1 MLTQEQQLLVS
12 DKDTLSKGGHYDD
25 LAKLSFLTEDI
36 LLEQLKQRYEKD
48 LIYTYLGDILVAVNP
63 FHETSLYTTKIRD
76 LYRYSTDIHKP
87 PHVYALVDLVYRN
100 VCHGIYNQQCCV
112 ISGESGSGKTESTK
126 LFLKQLM
133 YLCGG
138 SSQLEQQI
146 LQATPLLESFGN
158 AQTVMNNNSSRFG
171 KYIALKFVNGKVIGA
186 QISDYLLEKSR
197 VVTQSPGERNFHIFC
212 YLFDYLPSEVKNMLC
227 LHTKYDYRYLLT
239 SSSTDL
245 QNTGAGNSL
254 DEVIN
259 AMGLLNFT
267 DKEQHSMFRIL
278 SGILTIGNLEFSTD
292 DEGFTRQNFDE
303 EKTKNNLA
311 IIANMFGVNSDL
323 IMECLTTI
331 TTLTR
336 NERVTRKFSLQS
348 SQDARD
354 ALSKHLYARLFSWL
368 IGKINETLNNPY
380 PSQEFYQIAEIG
392 LLDIYGFEH
401 FEMNSFEQLCINLA
415 NEQIQY
421 FFNQH
426 IFRMEMTEYESEGI
440 VAETLSFTDNHSL
453 LELFMAK
460 PLGILS
466 LLDDESRLPKA
477 TDQTFVEKLNYHFGT
492 NKHECYSINRNNK
505 HSFTVHHYAGK
516 VSYCA
521 LGFLEKNRDT
531 LSDSVVDMLKNSQ
544 DDLIRLLFHGNP
556 SDGTIHLNNRL
567 QHRTAAEKDARN
579 RLTVGAQYRNS
590 LQVLMDRMCASHPVF
605 MRCLKPNQ
613 QKQAHLFDATFVRA
627 QLRYCGMLE
636 TTRIRKEGYSV
647 RLTFEEFIRKYGF
660 LSRLRSSDSPL
671 KTCRHILEETKLS
684 EWQLGKTKVFLK
696 YYHPEQLEKLMNKYR
711 KAALLIQRSKSY
723 LQRNEQQAL
732 VRFVFVVQRGHTARK
747 LFQRLKLASN
757 NYRNETND
765 LCISIEDL
773 NNRYVYTLTQLDD
786 KLTGQ
791 PTPAVSAEHDLRPR
805 PPVRESS
812 LNSSS
817 HLVNSGLAGKYS
829 LPATKMLSIPST
841 PTSTLTSNQLM
852 LDYDSLLSHLTLK
865 YGSPGERES
874 CLRWFRDTQYP
885 YVCHNGTF
893 PSWFHG
899 NITRHRAEDLLKNQ
913 SIGCFLI
920 RLSESRFGFSLS
932 FCAEDRCRHY
942 MINQLKNLK
951 YNVIGEAKVHQS
963 LEKLIDYYRIH
974 ELSNWNGRLTDPCKA
989 DWSQYD
995 HDSLTPLPN
1004 APNNRSSHPMKSIPN
1019 RTHSTSTLPISYY
1032 ANPPYPYSSKLYTT
1046 RPMLINN
1053 AFNTSAKLPIAIV
1066 PPFTK

>member
-1 MLTQEQQLLVS
+1 MV
-12 DKDTLSKGGHYDD
+12 DKNDD
-25 LAKLSFLTEDI
+25 LAKLSLLTEDI
-36 LLEQLKQRYEKD
+36 LLEHLKERYERD

-63 FHETSLYTTKIRD
+63 FNETSLYTSQIRD
-76 LYRYSTDIHKP
+76 FYRYSTDIHKP

-100 VCHGIYNQQCCV
+100 VCHGIYERQCCV

-126 LFLKQLM
+126 FFLKQLM

-171 KYIALKFVNGKVIGA
+171 KYLALNFINGKVIGA

-197 VVTQSPGERNFHIFC
+197 VVIQSPGEKNFHIFY
-212 YLFDYLPSEVKNMLC
+212 YLFDYLPFEIKQMLC
-227 LHTKYDYRYLLT
+227 LRTKYDYKYLLT
-239 SSSTDL
+239 NSSLDI
-245 QNTGAGNSL
+245 QNNGSVNSL

-278 SGILTIGNLEFSTD
+278 SGILTIGNLEFSID

-303 EKTKNNLA
+303 EKVKNNLA
-311 IIANMFGVNSDL
+311 IIANMFGVNSKL
-323 IMECLTTI
+323 IMECLTTM

-336 NERVTRKFSLQS
+336 NESVIRKYSLQS

-354 ALSKHLYARLFSWL
+354 ALSKHLYARLFSWI

-380 PSQEFYQIAEIG
+380 PIQQYHHIVEIG

-401 FEMNSFEQLCINLA
+401 FELNSFEQLCINLA

-426 IFRMEMTEYESEGI
+426 VFRMEMTEYESEGI
-440 VAETLSFTDNHSL
+440 MAETLTFTDNQSF

-477 TDQTFVEKLNYHFGT
+477 TDQTFVEKLNYHFGS
-492 NKHECYSINRNNK
+492 NKHECYSIKRNNK
-505 HSFTVHHYAGK
+505 YSFTIHHYAGK

-531 LSDSVVDMLKNSQ
+531 LSDSVVDMFKHSQ

-556 SDGTIHLNNRL
+556 SDGTINSNKGL

-590 LQVLMDRMCASHPVF
+590 LQILMDRMCASHPVF

-613 QKQAHLFDATFVRA
+613 KKQAHLFDDTFVRA

-647 RLTFEEFIRKYGF
+647 RLSFDEFIQKYGL
-660 LSRLRSSDSPL
+660 LSKTHSSDLSSI
-671 KTCRHILEETKLS
+671 KCRHILEETNLT

-696 YYHPEQLEKLMNKYR
+696 YYHPEYLEKLMKKYR
-711 KAALLIQRSKSY
+711 QAALLIQR
-723 LQRNEQQAL
+723 
-732 VRFVFVVQRGHTARK
+732 RFRGYIARK
-747 LFQRLKLASN
+747 QFKKLKTTSKT
-757 NYRNETND
+757 YKNEVNHF
-765 LCISIEDL
+765 CVNIEDINSRL
-773 NNRYVYTLTQLDD
+773 IQTLTRLND
-786 KLTGQ
+786 KLPGKTAPVINQ
-791 PTPAVSAEHDLRPR
+791 EDDLRPR

-812 LNSSS
+812 LHPSS
-817 HLVNSGLAGKYS
+817 HTSNTGTSGKCS
-829 LPATKMLSIPST
+829 SPTTKTSSTTTT
-841 PTSTLTSNQLM
+841 PTNTLTANQLM
-852 LDYDSLLSHLTLK
+852 VDYDSLLSYLTLK

-885 YVCHNGTF
+885 YVCQKGTF

-899 NITRHRAEDLLKNQ
+899 NITRHRAEELLAKQ

-932 FCAEDRCRHY
+932 FRAEDRCRHY

-951 YNVIGEAKVHQS
+951 YNVIGEAKVHKS
-963 LEKLIDYYRIH
+963 LDELIEYYRTH
-974 ELSNWNGRLTDPCKA
+974 ELSNWDGHLTEPCKA

-995 HDSLTPLPN
+995 HESLMPIQN
-1004 APNNRSSHPMKSIPN
+1004 SVKSQAHQHHIKSIPA
-1019 RTHSTSTLPISYY
+1019 RPHTTSTLPISYY
-1032 ANPPYPYSSKLYTT
+1032 ANPPFPYSSKLYTT
-1046 RPMLINN
+1046 RPMMMNN
-1053 AFNTSAKLPIAIV
+1053 SLNTTMKLPIAIV

>member
-12 DKDTLSKGGHYDD
+12 DKDTLSKDGHYDD

-245 QNTGAGNSL
+245 QHTGAGNSL
-254 DEVIN
+254 DEVVN

-303 EKTKNNLA
+303 EKTKNNLV

-401 FEMNSFEQLCINLA
+401 FELNSFEQLCINLA

-505 HSFTVHHYAGK
+505 YSFTVHHYAGK

-671 KTCRHILEETKLS
+671 NTCRHILEETKLS

-711 KAALLIQRSKSY
+711 KAALLIQRI
-723 LQRNEQQAL
+723 
-732 VRFVFVVQRGHTARK
+732 QRGHTARK
-747 LFQRLKLASN
+747 LFQQLKLASK

-765 LCISIEDL
+765 LCIYIEDL
-773 NNRYVYTLTQLDD
+773 NNRYVYTLTQLND
-786 KLTGQ
+786 KLPGQ
-791 PTPAVSAEHDLRPR
+791 PTPAVITEHDLRPR

-829 LPATKMLSIPST
+829 LPAAKMSSIPST
-841 PTSTLTSNQLM
+841 PTSTLTTNQLM

-913 SIGCFLI
+913 PIGCFLI

-932 FCAEDRCRHY
+932 FRAEDRCRHY

-1004 APNNRSSHPMKSIPN
+1004 APNNRSSQPTKSIAN
-1019 RTHSTSTLPISYY
+1019 RTH
-1032 ANPPYPYSSKLYTT
+1032 
-1046 RPMLINN
+1046 
-1053 AFNTSAKLPIAIV
+1053 NTPN
-1066 PPFTK
+1066 

>member
-1 MLTQEQQLLVS
+1 MLTKES
-12 DKDTLSKGGHYDD
+12 TIPITGKYDD
-25 LAKLSFLTEDI
+25 LAKLSLLTEDI
-36 LLEQLKQRYEKD
+36 LLEHLKSRYEND

-63 FHETSLYTTKIRD
+63 FKETHLYSTQIRD
-76 LYRYSTDIHKP
+76 FYRYSTELHKP
-87 PHVYALVDLVYRN
+87 PHVYALVDVVYRN
-100 VCHGIYNQQCCV
+100 VCYGLYDQQCCV

-146 LQATPLLESFGN
+146 LQATPLLECFGN

-171 KYIALKFVNGKVIGA
+171 KYIALKLIHGKVIGA

-197 VVTQSPGERNFHIFC
+197 VVIQSPGERNFHIFY
-212 YLFDYLPSEVKNMLC
+212 YLFDYLSSEMKENLC
-227 LHTKYDYRYLLT
+227 LQTKYDYKYL
-239 SSSTDL
+239 SMSDNIPNS
-245 QNTGAGNSL
+245 QVNSL

-278 SGILTIGNLEFSTD
+278 SGILTLGNVQFSID

-303 EKTKNNLA
+303 ENIRNNLS

-348 SQDARD
+348 SEDARD
-354 ALSKHLYARLFSWL
+354 ALSKHLYSRLFSWL

-380 PSQEFYQIAEIG
+380 PIDQTQQIIEIG

-401 FEMNSFEQLCINLA
+401 FELNSFEQLCINLA

-421 FFNQH
+421 FFNQN
-426 IFRMEMTEYESEGI
+426 IFRMEMMEYELEG
-440 VAETLSFTDNHSL
+440 VRAETLRFTDNQSL

-477 TDQTFVEKLNYHFGT
+477 TDQTFVEKLNYHFGS
-492 NKHECYSINRNNK
+492 NKHECYLINRNTK
-505 HSFTVHHYAGK
+505 YSFTIHHYAGK
-516 VSYCA
+516 VTYYA

-531 LSDSVVDMLKNSQ
+531 LSDSVVDMFKHSQ
-544 DDLIRLLFHGNP
+544 DDLLRLLFHGNR
-556 SDGTIHLNNRL
+556 SDGKHDSYRGL
-567 QHRTAAEKDARN
+567 QHRTAAEKDAKN

-590 LQVLMDRMCASHPVF
+590 LQILMDRMCASHPVF
-605 MRCLKPNQ
+605 MRCIKPNQ
-613 QKQAHLFDATFVRA
+613 QKQAHLFDEIFVRA

-647 RLTFEEFIRKYGF
+647 RLLFEDFIQKYGL
-660 LSRLRSSDSPL
+660 LSKTRLKSSVENI
-671 KTCRHILEETKLS
+671 CRNILEEIHLT
-684 EWQLGKTKVFLK
+684 EWQIGKTKVFLK
-696 YYHPEQLEKLMNKYR
+696 YYHPEQLESQMNKYR
-711 KAALLIQRSKSY
+711 QAALVIQR
-723 LQRNEQQAL
+723 
-732 VRFVFVVQRGHTARK
+732 RFRGYRTRK
-747 LFQRLKLASN
+747 QYDQLKL
-757 NYRNETND
+757 TVKKF
-765 LCISIEDL
+765 CCHIEQINHD
-773 NNRYVYTLTQLDD
+773 YHD
-786 KLTGQ
+786 KLVHLTKKSNS
-791 PTPAVSAEHDLRPR
+791 VESNHDHRPR
-805 PPVRESS
+805 PPVRDSS
-812 LNSSS
+812 LYSSINS
-817 HLVNSGLAGKYS
+817 NNAPGKYS
-829 LPATKMLSIPST
+829 LPNTK
-841 PTSTLTSNQLM
+841 TLTTNEL
-852 LDYDSLLSHLTLK
+852 LVDYDSLLSYLTLK

-885 YVCHNGTF
+885 YVCRNGTF

-899 NITRHRAEDLLKNQ
+899 NITRHRAEDLLATQ
-913 SIGCFLI
+913 PIGYFLI

-932 FCAEDRCRHY
+932 FRAEDRCRHY
-942 MINQLKNLK
+942 MINQLKNSK
-951 YNVIGEAKVHQS
+951 YNVIGESKVHQS
-963 LEKLIDYYRIH
+963 LEYLIEYYRTH
-974 ELSNWNGRLTDPCKA
+974 ELSNWNGFLTNPCQA

-995 HDSLTPLPN
+995 HDSLTPLQT
-1004 APNNRSSHPMKSIPN
+1004 RSHVK
-1019 RTHSTSTLPISYY
+1019 STLPNSCYINS
-1032 ANPPYPYSSKLYTT
+1032 PYSYPSKLSST
-1046 RPMLINN
+1046 RQKLINP
-1053 AFNTSAKLPIAIV
+1053 TTKLPMAIV
-1066 PPFTK
+1066 PPFAK

>member
-1 MLTQEQQLLVS
+1 MLTQEQQLFS
-12 DKDTLSKGGHYDD
+12 SIKDTISMVDKNDD
-25 LAKLSFLTEDI
+25 LAKLSLLTEDI
-36 LLEQLKQRYEKD
+36 LLEHLKHRYDKN

-63 FHETSLYTTKIRD
+63 FQETNLYTTQIRD
-76 LYRYSTDIHKP
+76 FYRYSTDIQKP

-100 VCHGIYNQQCCV
+100 VCHGIYKQQCCV

-171 KYIALKFVNGKVIGA
+171 KYIALKFINGKVVGA

-197 VVTQSPGERNFHIFC
+197 VVIQSPGERNFHIFY
-212 YLFDYLPSEVKNMLC
+212 YLFDNLPLETKQILC
-227 LHTKYDYRYLLT
+227 LRTKHDYKYLLT
-239 SSSTDL
+239 NPSLDV
-245 QNTGAGNSL
+245 QNTTAMNSL

-259 AMGLLNFT
+259 AMSLLNFT

-278 SGILTIGNLEFSTD
+278 SGILTIGNLEFSID
-292 DEGFTRQNFDE
+292 DEGFTQQTSDE
-303 EKTKNNLA
+303 EKAKKNLS
-311 IIANMFGVNSDL
+311 IISNMFGVNSDL
-323 IMECLTTI
+323 IMECLTTM

-336 NERVTRKFSLQS
+336 NERVIRKFSLQS

-380 PSQEFYQIAEIG
+380 PSQSYHHVVEIG

-401 FEMNSFEQLCINLA
+401 FELNSFEQLCINLA
-415 NEQIQY
+415 NEQIQF

-426 IFRMEMTEYESEGI
+426 IFRMEMTEYENEGI
-440 VAETLSFTDNHSL
+440 IAERLTFTDNQTL

-477 TDQTFVEKLNYHFGT
+477 TDQTFVEKLNYRFGS

-505 HSFTVHHYAGK
+505 YSFTIHHYAGK

-531 LSDSVVDMLKNSQ
+531 LSDSVVDMFKNSR

-556 SDGTIHLNNRL
+556 SDGSIDSNKGL

-590 LQVLMDRMCASHPVF
+590 LQILMDRMCASHPVF

-613 QKQAHLFDATFVRA
+613 QKQAYLFDDPFVRA

-647 RLTFEEFIRKYGF
+647 RLSFEEFIQKYGL
-660 LSRLRSSDSPL
+660 LSKARPSNVPSI
-671 KTCRHILEETKLS
+671 TCRYILEETHLT

-696 YYHPEQLEKLMNKYR
+696 YYHPENLEKLMNKYR
-711 KAALLIQRSKSY
+711 QAALLIQRRFRGYVGRKHFKQLKS
-723 LQRNEQQAL
+723 
-732 VRFVFVVQRGHTARK
+732 
-747 LFQRLKLASN
+747 
-757 NYRNETND
+757 
-765 LCISIEDL
+765 ISQIYKDEVNQFCANIEDI
-773 NNRYVYTLTQLDD
+773 NSQMIQTLTQLGDKFPGKTVPSVNPEDD
-786 KLTGQ
+786 
-791 PTPAVSAEHDLRPR
+791 HRPR

-817 HLVNSGLAGKYS
+817 QINNTGLGGRYS
-829 LPATKMLSIPST
+829 LPTTKIGSPPTT
-841 PTSTLTSNQLM
+841 PTSTLTTNQLM
-852 LDYDSLLSHLTLK
+852 VDYDSLLSYLTLK

-874 CLRWFRDTQYP
+874 CLKWFRDTQYP
-885 YVCHNGTF
+885 YVCHKGTF

-899 NITRHRAEDLLKNQ
+899 NITRHRAEELLSKQ
-913 SIGCFLI
+913 SVGCFLI

-932 FCAEDRCRHY
+932 FRAEDRCRHY

-951 YNVIGEAKVHQS
+951 YNVIGEAKVHKS
-963 LEKLIDYYRIH
+963 LDELLLYYRTH
-974 ELSNWNGRLTDPCKA
+974 ELSNWDGHLTEPCKA

-995 HDSLTPLPN
+995 HESLTPIQ
-1004 APNNRSSHPMKSIPN
+1004 NNTKNHANYHIKNSPAQLHK
-1019 RTHSTSTLPISYY
+1019 TSTLPISYY
-1032 ANPPYPYSSKLYTT
+1032 ANPSFPYSTKICAT
-1046 RPMLINN
+1046 RPMMMNN
-1053 AFNTSAKLPIAIV
+1053 SLNASTKLPIAIV

>member
-1 MLTQEQQLLVS
+1 MLTHEQHLYS
-12 DKDTLSKGGHYDD
+12 SIKDTISMVDKNDD
-25 LAKLSFLTEDI
+25 LAKLSLLTEDI
-36 LLEQLKQRYEKD
+36 LLEHLKERYERD

-63 FHETSLYTTKIRD
+63 FHETSLYTAQIRD
-76 LYRYSTDIHKP
+76 FYRYSTDIHKP
-87 PHVYALVDLVYRN
+87 PHVYALVDFVYRN
-100 VCHGIYNQQCCV
+100 VCHGIYEQQCCV

-126 LFLKQLM
+126 FFLKQLM

-171 KYIALKFVNGKVIGA
+171 KYLALKFINGKVIGA
-186 QISDYLLEKSR
+186 QIGDYLLEKSR
-197 VVTQSPGERNFHIFC
+197 VVIQSPGERNFHIFY
-212 YLFDYLPSEVKNMLC
+212 YLFDYLPSEIKQMLC
-227 LHTKYDYRYLLT
+227 LRTKYDYKYLLT
-239 SSSTDL
+239 NSSLDV
-245 QNTGAGNSL
+245 QNNVTVNSL

-278 SGILTIGNLEFSTD
+278 SGILTIGNLEFSID
-292 DEGFTRQNFDE
+292 DEGFTQQNFDE
-303 EKTKNNLA
+303 EKAKNNLA

-323 IMECLTTI
+323 IMECLTTM

-336 NERVTRKFSLQS
+336 NERVIRKFSLQS

-354 ALSKHLYARLFSWL
+354 ALSKHLYARLFSW
-368 IGKINETLNNPY
+368 IIAKINETLNNPY
-380 PSQEFYQIAEIG
+380 PIQQHHHIVEIG

-401 FEMNSFEQLCINLA
+401 FELNSFEQLCINLA

-426 IFRMEMTEYESEGI
+426 VFRMEMTEYESEGI
-440 VAETLSFTDNHSL
+440 MAETLTFTDNQSF

-477 TDQTFVEKLNYHFGT
+477 TDQTFVEKLNYHFGS

-505 HSFTVHHYAGK
+505 YSFTIHHYAGK
-516 VSYCA
+516 VSYYA

-531 LSDSVVDMLKNSQ
+531 LSDSVVDMFKHSQ

-556 SDGTIHLNNRL
+556 SDGTIDSNKGL

-590 LQVLMDRMCASHPVF
+590 LQILMDRMCASHPVF

-613 QKQAHLFDATFVRA
+613 QKQAHLFDDTFVRA

-647 RLTFEEFIRKYGF
+647 RLSFDEFIQKYNL
-660 LSRLRSSDSPL
+660 LSKNHSSDLSSI
-671 KTCRHILEETKLS
+671 KCCHILEETNLT

-696 YYHPEQLEKLMNKYR
+696 YYHPEHLEKLMNKYR
-711 KAALLIQRSKSY
+711 QAALLIQRRFRGYIARKQYKKLKTISKTSK
-723 LQRNEQQAL
+723 NEVNQFCNNIEDINN
-732 VRFVFVVQRGHTARK
+732 RFVQ
-747 LFQRLKLASN
+747 
-757 NYRNETND
+757 
-765 LCISIEDL
+765 IL
-773 NNRYVYTLTQLDD
+773 NQLND
-786 KLTGQ
+786 KLPGKTVPVINQ
-791 PTPAVSAEHDLRPR
+791 EDDLRPR

-812 LNSSS
+812 LNSTS
-817 HLVNSGLAGKYS
+817 HTNNTGTAGKYT
-829 LPATKMLSIPST
+829 LPTTT
-841 PTSTLTSNQLM
+841 PPTNTLTTNQLM
-852 LDYDSLLSHLTLK
+852 VDYDSLLSYLTLK

-885 YVCHNGTF
+885 YVCQKGTF

-899 NITRHRAEDLLKNQ
+899 NITRHRAEELLAKQ

-932 FCAEDRCRHY
+932 FRAEDRCRHY

-951 YNVIGEAKVHQS
+951 YNVIGEAKVHTS
-963 LEKLIDYYRIH
+963 LDELIEYYRTH
-974 ELSNWNGRLTDPCKA
+974 ELSNWNGYLTEPCKA

-995 HDSLTPLPN
+995 HESLTPIQNSVKSQTYHHVKNIP
-1004 APNNRSSHPMKSIPN
+1004 ARSH
-1019 RTHSTSTLPISYY
+1019 TTSTLPISYY
-1032 ANPPYPYSSKLYTT
+1032 ANPPFLYSSKLYTT
-1046 RPMLINN
+1046 RPMMMNN
-1053 AFNTSAKLPIAIV
+1053 SLNTTTKLPIAIV

>member
-1 MLTQEQQLLVS
+1 MLTQEQQLLLS
-12 DKDTLSKGGHYDD
+12 DKDTISIEGKYDD
-25 LAKLSFLTEDI
+25 LAKLSHLTEDI
-36 LLEQLKQRYEKD
+36 LLEQLKQRYEQD
-48 LIYTYLGDILVAVNP
+48 LIYTYLGDILVA
-63 FHETSLYTTKIRD
+63 IRD
-76 LYRYSTDIHKP
+76 LYRYSKDIHKP

-197 VVTQSPGERNFHIFC
+197 VVTQSPGERNFHIFY
-212 YLFDYLPSEVKNMLC
+212 YLFDYLPPETKQILC
-227 LHTKYDYRYLLT
+227 LRTKYDYRYLLT
-239 SSSTDL
+239 NSSLDI
-245 QNTGAGNSL
+245 QHNGAMNSL

-292 DEGFTRQNFDE
+292 DEGFTQQCFDE

-311 IIANMFGVNSDL
+311 IIAKMFGVNSDL

-368 IGKINETLNNPY
+368 IGKINETLNNAY
-380 PSQEFYQIAEIG
+380 PIQQYRQIVEIG

-401 FEMNSFEQLCINLA
+401 FELNSFEQLCINLA
-415 NEQIQY
+415 NEQIQF

-426 IFRMEMTEYESEGI
+426 IFRIEMAEYESEGI
-440 VAETLSFTDNHSL
+440 MAETLAFTDNHLL

-477 TDQTFVEKLNYHFGT
+477 TDQTFVEKLNYHFGS

-505 HSFTVHHYAGK
+505 SSFIIHHYAGK

-531 LSDSVVDMLKNSQ
+531 LSDSVVDMFKHSQ

-556 SDGTIHLNNRL
+556 IDGTINSNNRL

-590 LQVLMDRMCASHPVF
+590 LQILMDRMCASHPVF

-613 QKQAHLFDATFVRA
+613 QKRAHLFDDTFVRA

-647 RLTFEEFIRKYGF
+647 RLTFEEFIRKYGL
-660 LSRLRSSDSPL
+660 LSKKRSIDSPL
-671 KTCRHILEETKLS
+671 ITCHHILEETKLT

-711 KAALLIQRSKSY
+711 QAALLIQRT
-723 LQRNEQQAL
+723 L
-732 VRFVFVVQRGHTARK
+732 RGFMARK
-747 LFQRLKLASN
+747 QLNQLKLTSKTYKNDVNQFCAYIEEIN
-757 NYRNETND
+757 NQ
-765 LCISIEDL
+765 L
-773 NNRYVYTLTQLDD
+773 VYTLTQLHD
-786 KLTGQ
+786 KLPGKTA
-791 PTPAVSAEHDLRPR
+791 PIINTELDVRPR

-812 LNSSS
+812 LNVSAQII
-817 HLVNSGLAGKYS
+817 NNGTAGKYS
-829 LPATKMLSIPST
+829 LPTTKVSSTTT
-841 PTSTLTSNQLM
+841 PTSTLTTNQLM
-852 LDYDSLLSHLTLK
+852 VDYDSLLSYLTLK

-885 YVCHNGTF
+885 YVCQNGTF

-899 NITRHRAEDLLKNQ
+899 NITRHRAEELLMNQ
-913 SIGCFLI
+913 PIGHFLI

-932 FCAEDRCRHY
+932 FRAEDRCRHY
-942 MINQLKNLK
+942 MINQLKNSK
-951 YNVIGEAKVHQS
+951 YNVIGESKVHKS
-963 LEKLIDYYRIH
+963 LDELIEYYRIH
-974 ELSNWNGRLTDPCKA
+974 ELSNWNGRLTEPYKA
-989 DWSQYD
+989 DWLQYD
-995 HDSLTPLPN
+995 HETLMPIVNNST
-1004 APNNRSSHPMKSIPN
+1004 NRSYHHVKNIPN
-1019 RTHSTSTLPISYY
+1019 RSHVTSTLPISYY

-1053 AFNTSAKLPIAIV
+1053 SFNSTTKLPIAIV
-1066 PPFTK
+1066 PPFAK